1 MIEYLKMLVNG
12 RNPSD
17 PDFKTVEELQR
28 DSIDLQYLADLS
40 TFGASGIFGKEE
52 NLSILEGL
60 IERKANLLSDENV
73 RDIVKIAL
81 LEPSAAKANLLNLV
95 ASNSVAVKRMSLGD
109 GWKKILTDAA
119 YANAHAA
126 KEAIIA
132 KKVEEVTLPD
142 LQFIFTTAAVKEFI
156 NGKTAL
162 INKIYQSDVVLAR
175 VIGNNIW
182 DIPNLTQKITDNG
195 DAIWERVKAINDT
208 NKFGYREQS
217 QAQYFSQGST
227 MQQMY
232 FGGLA
237 YVTEVRNEYQGNSSY
252 PQIQHI
258 DLYRDQAGTT
268 RLTSKIT
275 ISSSSTPTTINKWVA
290 NAVYYTC
297 THENPNGTTQGFMQ
311 MNRLYYT
318 KVITGKGGWS

>member
-52 NLSILEGL
+52 NLGILEGL
-60 IERKANLLSDENV
+60 IERKANLLSDENI

-81 LEPSAAKANLLNLV
+81 LEPSVQKARVLNLV
-95 ASNSVAVKRMSLGD
+95 ASNPIAVKRMTLGD

-119 YANAHAA
+119 FANAHAA

-132 KKVEEVTLPD
+132 KKVEDVTLTD
-142 LQFIFTTAAVKEFI
+142 LQYIFTTTAVKEFI
-156 NGKTAL
+156 NTRTAL
-162 INKIYQSDVVLAR
+162 INQIYQSDAVLAR

-217 QAQYFSQGST
+217 QAQYFRQGST

-258 DLYRDQAGTT
+258 DLYRDQAGTK
-268 RLTSKIT
+268 RLLSKFT
-275 ISSSSTPTTINKWVA
+275 MSSSSIPKQIKKWVTQ
-290 NAVYYTC
+290 NVYYTC
-297 THENPNGTTQGFMQ
+297 THENPNGTSQGFMQ
-311 MNRLYYT
+311 MNQLYYT